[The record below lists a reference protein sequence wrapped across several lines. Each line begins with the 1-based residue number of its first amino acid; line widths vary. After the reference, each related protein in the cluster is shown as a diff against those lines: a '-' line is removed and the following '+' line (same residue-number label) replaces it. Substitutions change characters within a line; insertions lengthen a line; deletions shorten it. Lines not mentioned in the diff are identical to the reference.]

1 MQIINYLADKIKK
14 NQPEIAEFFSKNFIK
29 YPELFYNSI
38 DLRHNQ
44 FKISAID
51 TNCFPAGFNNLSSQ
65 GIANAQKIW
74 HNFLTNYIA
83 QNNIDI
89 NKNINLFIIP
99 ENHTR
104 NIKYFASLATLIKIL
119 SSDKTTVYL
128 ASFNPELLDPI
139 TFETENN
146 SKITIHPLEKIN
158 QKLTIKNT
166 NIVADLSILNNDLTS
181 GIPAILQECST
192 PIIPSIN
199 MGWFHR
205 KKSQH
210 FDHYNNLSLEL
221 ASLLKIDPWLIS
233 SYHSYCQDLDFKN
246 NLGLENLANIAEN
259 LLNKISKKYQEYN
272 IPNKPYCFIK
282 AENGTYGMGVWAIES
297 PNDILTIN
305 KKERNKMNIL
315 KGSVEN
321 HQVIIQEGILTTDK
335 INNHP
340 SEPLIYML
348 QAQIIELLYR
358 CNQNRNEL
366 KSLNSPGA
374 EFYNSSNLA
383 PNNFMD
389 KDNNFGLVCEFIAK
403 IASLASSIENK
414 NFNL

>member
-1 MQIINYLADKIKK
+1 
-14 NQPEIAEFFSKNFIK
+14 
-29 YPELFYNSI
+29 
-38 DLRHNQ
+38 
-44 FKISAID
+44 
-51 TNCFPAGFNNLSSQ
+51 
-65 GIANAQKIW
+65 
-74 HNFLTNYIA
+74 
-83 QNNIDI
+83 
-89 NKNINLFIIP
+89 
-99 ENHTR
+99 
-104 NIKYFASLATLIKIL
+104 
-119 SSDKTTVYL
+119 
-128 ASFNPELLDPI
+128 
-139 TFETENN
+139 
-146 SKITIHPLEKIN
+146 
-158 QKLTIKNT
+158 
-166 NIVADLSILNNDLTS
+166 
-181 GIPAILQECST
+181 
-192 PIIPSIN
+192 
-199 MGWFHR
+199 
-205 KKSQH
+205 
-210 FDHYNNLSLEL
+210 
-221 ASLLKIDPWLIS
+221 
-233 SYHSYCQDLDFKN
+233 LDFKN